1 VFVHERLIDYGIPV
15 LGSVVNDWERST
27 LTQVDRVLAV
37 TEEGAES
44 ARRKH
49 GVDAVPNY
57 PGTDPV
63 ADRFFHKRWDF
74 LVSVSFWDKGEE
86 ALGLRGAGQEDGE
99 GDPPCRELEERR
111 TGPNSC
117 GSSEVVGWRT

>member
-1 VFVHERLIDYGIPV
+1 MFVHERLIDYGIPV

-74 LVSVSFWDKGEE
+74 LVSVSFWD
-86 ALGLRGAGQEDGE
+86 RGRRPWDYV
-99 GDPPCRELEERR
+99 ELAKR
-111 TGPNSC
+111 TGK
-117 GSSEVVGWRT
+117 GILLVGN

>member
-1 VFVHERLIDYGIPV
+1 MFVHERLIDYGIPV

-63 ADRFFHKRWDF
+63 ADRFSIRGGTSSFPSPSGTRGRRPWDY
-74 LVSVSFWDKGEE
+74 V
-86 ALGLRGAGQEDGE
+86 
-99 GDPPCRELEERR
+99 ELAKR
-111 TGPNSC
+111 TGK
-117 GSSEVVGWRT
+117 GILLVGN